1 LKQLISL
8 EELPEGMLH
17 HETHRLVWHGA
28 NLFARPFNVPVE
40 VLARFCGH
48 ADFASHTATNLLE
61 DERHGL
67 FLLAATLIVRHCVSP
82 FSDRPERTTQVVA
95 RVCSPNIRLGRLS
108 VPPLP
113 PIRAAL
119 VAECRT
125 SSCRRGN
132 QFSAAPANV
141 QGGTVTP
148 LDWI

>member
-8 EELPEGMLH
+8 EELSEGVFH
-17 HETHRLVWHGA
+17 HETHRLVWYGA

-40 VLARFCGH
+40 IFARFRWH
-48 ADFASHTATNLLE
+48 ADFASYTAANPLE

-82 FSDRPERTTQVVA
+82 FSDRPERTTQAVA
-95 RVCSPNIRLGRLS
+95 RVCSPNIRSGRLS

-113 PIRAAL
+113 TIRAAL

-125 SSCRRGN
+125 SSCRRER
-132 QFSAAPANV
+132 PALGSHCELS
-141 QGGTVTP
+141 GGTVTP

>member
-40 VLARFCGH
+40 IFARFRGH
-48 ADFASHTATNLLE
+48 ADFASYTAANPLE

-82 FSDRPERTTQVVA
+82 FSDRPERTTQAVA
-95 RVCSPNIRLGRLS
+95 RVCSPNIRSGRLS

-113 PIRAAL
+113 TIRDAL
-119 VAECRT
+119 VEKCRAF
-125 SSCRRGN
+125 SCRRKKTALGS
-132 QFSAAPANV
+132 QCELS
-141 QGGTVTP
+141 GGTVTP